1 MYHLL
6 QEGIVDDITSVG
18 KLIIAAR
25 DGFSQGYTDTL
36 PNGTNKNSL
45 RTYSY
50 SSAAKAASNLICVFP
65 VLTSRTV
72 SADTAQKI
80 SKFIEQKGCIILQ
93 MALQAA
99 NISNAKNGIDYL
111 RNFHQNLNIG
121 GDGVAALTKTL
132 NAWVDG
138 LDDTRVETERDNERR
153 NGGAYTTTGKYK
165 FNESVASIIEKD
177 LKSRQ
182 EVDDSAV
189 YESDESIHITPEQMN
204 ALLKEFADAEKYNV
218 YDTNLN
224 PVSIDDYFVNESSN
238 DTYRVDIRRYD
249 ALNEANKE
257 NKAKKYLWKHGY
269 YDEYIDSKKKT
280 EEAKKE
286 FEKATEDRRNAQKM
300 ASATIKRTK
309 ELKKEEQE
317 AENRTKAANKAAT
330 NAEND
335 ARNAE
340 ALAKEELNKAIARRD
355 EKYRQDERSRRRDA
369 IQQAR
374 DRQYERERRER
385 EERERLDRTVRK
397 TSFEIMKDQDIKKMN
412 NAVPSLLI
420 VRFYSD
426 SKATVATEFIIGVKS
441 KVVPCNSDEILR
453 RIANNNKDGRFMVN
467 LLRTVSGE
475 MKKSDFLFGIS
486 RTQEDLMAINKKGS
500 QGDTWAL
507 LQSRALA
514 AKQAVKQGR
523 VNDFSA
529 ITTVVISQADADDL
543 FKEENIDITD
553 PKVAVRFMQSYNLLG
568 FIIVDDATES
578 VKMLFDDGDNYFEE
592 LSYMMLDRETDDKN
606 YKKLINLIASS
617 R

>member
-121 GDGVAALTKTL
+121 GDGVSALTKTL

-153 NGGAYTTTGKYK
+153 NGGAYTTTGNYR
-165 FNESVASIIEKD
+165 FRESAVTSLIKED
-177 LKSRQ
+177 LNSRK

-189 YESDESIHITPEQMN
+189 YESDDSIHITPAQMN
-204 ALLKEFADAEKYNV
+204 ALLKEFADAEKYVV
-218 YDTNLN
+218 YDTKLN
-224 PVSIDDYFVNESSN
+224 PVSIDDYYVNEN
-238 DTYRVDIRRYD
+238 AYDTYHVDIKRYD
-249 ALNEANKE
+249 TLNEAPNPRVYRSAISKAIRDK
-257 NKAKKYLWKHGY
+257 NKAEQERKDAISERDKAIEEKRNAADLASTSKRLAHKYEK
-269 YDEYIDSKKKT
+269 
-280 EEAKKE
+280 EAKD
-286 FEKATEDRRNAQKM
+286 A
-300 ASATIKRTK
+300 
-309 ELKKEEQE
+309 E
-317 AENRTKAANKAAT
+317 ARAKTANK
-330 NAEND
+330 NAND
-335 ARNAE
+335 AEKNARNAE
-340 ALAKEELNKAIARRD
+340 ALAQEELDKAIARRD
-355 EKYRQDERSRRRDA
+355 EKYRREDERYKREVEKYNTEKERQT
-369 IQQAR
+369 IQWKQQQR
-374 DRQYERERRER
+374 DRLNQ
-385 EERERLDRTVRK
+385 TVRK

-486 RTQEDLMAINKKGS
+486 RTQEDLMSINKKGS
-500 QGDTWAL
+500 HGDTWAL